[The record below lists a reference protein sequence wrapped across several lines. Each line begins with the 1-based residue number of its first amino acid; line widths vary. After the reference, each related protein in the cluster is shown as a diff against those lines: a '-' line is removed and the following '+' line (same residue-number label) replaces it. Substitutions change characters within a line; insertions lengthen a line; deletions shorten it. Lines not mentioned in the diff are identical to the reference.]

1 MTISFHSSARC
12 SEPAVVA
19 KSLLGLV
26 QRVQT
31 EHALLLNPLRLILVT
46 ANLGEAVNFW
56 NRELGLPE
64 SGVSNQ
70 AEGSVVGK
78 HMFWGTDLE
87 SARSIVLLA
96 DGLAVG
102 VAADLSI

>member
-31 EHALLLNPLRLILVT
+31 EHALLLDPLRLILVT

-78 HMFWGTDLE
+78 HMFWGTDMNPHGRLFFLRT
-87 SARSIVLLA
+87 AWPLA
-96 DGLAVG
+96 WRL
-102 VAADLSI
+102 IFR